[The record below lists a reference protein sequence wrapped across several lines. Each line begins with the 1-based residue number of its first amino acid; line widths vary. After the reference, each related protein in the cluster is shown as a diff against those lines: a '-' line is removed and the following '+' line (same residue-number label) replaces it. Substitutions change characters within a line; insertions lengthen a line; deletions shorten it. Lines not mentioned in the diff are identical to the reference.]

1 MRERIF
7 LGSAGFA
14 GAISVAVDALARHA
28 LAGDARG
35 IELATISARYGLIH
49 AAALLGIALLCQRN
63 ERRFWLGLAGW
74 LFIVA
79 LILFC
84 ATLDLVAFGAPA
96 WLVALTPVGG
106 TAFVAGWAALLMAA
120 LTMRH

>member
-28 LAGDARG
+28 LAGGAHR
-35 IELATISARYGLIH
+35 IELTTISARYGLTH
-49 AAALLGIALLCQRN
+49 AAALLAIALLCQRY
-63 ERRFWLGLAGW
+63 ERRFWLSLAGW
-74 LFIVA
+74 LFVAA

-96 WLVALTPVGG
+96 WLLALTPVGG
-106 TAFVAGWAALLMAA
+106 TVFVAGWAALLVAA
-120 LTMRH
+120 LVTRR